1 PKGFPAYVDVHR
13 LFTRREPI
21 ELCKE
26 ALAKGPMTTRQ
37 LALYVMQRKGLDLGD
52 KVLAKSI
59 GLRLIHAL
67 RKGCTT
73 GGSLQA
79 VNARF
84 YRWVLGESAACG
96 VCAI

>member
-1 PKGFPAYVDVHR
+1 MDVHR
-13 LFTRREPI
+13 LFKRREPI

-67 RKGCTT
+67 RKQAQR
-73 GGSLQA
+73 GGLLRSGK
-79 VNARF
+79 
-84 YRWVLGESAACG
+84 YKAALIWELPPEKTL
-96 VCAI
+96 V